1 MENGEDDKESR
12 EDAWVMNKR
21 VFNRGIEVKNCD
33 KHKET
38 NDVGDRANKK
48 EGYEERKGRLL
59 WKEVTLEGEQYVKAI
74 TEEHA
79 KELLLWVTKGRKS
92 YRGRHSKGEGR
103 W

>member
-1 MENGEDDKESR
+1 M
-12 EDAWVMNKR
+12 
-21 VFNRGIEVKNCD
+21 KNCD

-59 WKEVTLEGEQYVKAI
+59 WKEVTIEGEQYVKAI

-79 KELLLWVTKGRKS
+79 KEEDGSQK
-92 YRGRHSKGEGR
+92 EGNHIADDTVR
-103 W
+103 EKAIVRNIEG